1 MTVRQE
7 CCYRADSEQCLDRD
21 GGRPAGTGL
30 QELVSNYRKLQKL
43 KAFVVSITE
52 TAVKAVK

>member
-1 MTVRQE
+1 VRQE